1 MTLAQIRAWQFTQ
14 LENNIQSIER
24 VIRMADPVAIT
35 TYRDGGTG
43 WTALEI
49 LGHLNDF
56 EAVFSERVHVTVE
69 QEQGALPFP
78 QPDALALEHQ
88 YNTLSVDAL
97 VESWKAR
104 RAEHV
109 AYLKARPESDWERV
123 AIHPVRGPLSLF
135 DQLTLATMHDTLHLE
150 QMTRTLIEKRVG

>member
-69 QEQGALPFP
+69 QENGALPFP
-78 QPDALALEHQ
+78 PAGCAGAGASIQYAFGGRTDRVLEG
-88 YNTLSVDAL
+88 AP
-97 VESWKAR
+97 R
-104 RAEHV
+104 
-109 AYLKARPESDWERV
+109 
-123 AIHPVRGPLSLF
+123 
-135 DQLTLATMHDTLHLE
+135 
-150 QMTRTLIEKRVG
+150 